1 MNPTRN
7 RPLLRALLA
16 VAVAAAATAW
26 IAPTA
31 QAQELIIG
39 EEKIWP
45 GMVFIFEAAVRD
57 EVMPASQHLAEDETH
72 IHIEARANWDA
83 DEAVIPPGTPPG
95 GFIAYLNLNAE
106 VTNQTTG
113 KKKFVSLVP
122 HINLIDSLHYA
133 RNMQLPGEPTDL
145 YKVKIMLDPPDQFA
159 LSTHRDWRYQFGN
172 ELVPSRVFTYND
184 VLFVD
189 IVNAPPRPS
198 SLLPAP
204 GAAK

>member
-1 MNPTRN
+1 MNQIRK
-7 RPLLRALLA
+7 RSLWRALMA
-16 VAVAAAATAW
+16 IAVAATAMAW
-26 IAPTA
+26 MTPTA

-39 EEKIWP
+39 EESIWP

-72 IHIEARANWDA
+72 IHIEARANWHA
-83 DEAVIPPGTPPG
+83 DENMIPPGTPPG

-159 LSTHRDWRYQFGN
+159 LSTHRDWRYQFGD
-172 ELVPSRVFTYND
+172 ELVPSRVFTYDD

-198 SLLPAP
+198 SLLDPS
-204 GAAK
+204 AAAE

>member
-1 MNPTRN
+1 MNPIRQK
-7 RPLLRALLA
+7 RLRRAVLA
-16 VAVAAAATAW
+16 IAVAATAIAW
-26 IAPTA
+26 IAPSA

-39 EEKIWP
+39 EERIWP

-72 IHIEARANWDA
+72 IHIEARANWDEDA
-83 DEAVIPPGTPPG
+83 TVIPPGTPPG

-106 VTNQTTG
+106 ITNQTTG

-145 YKVKIMLDPPDQFA
+145 YKVKILLDPPDQFA
-159 LSTHRDWRYQFGN
+159 LSTHRDWRYQFGD
-172 ELVPSRVFTYND
+172 ELVPSRVFTYDD

-198 SLLPAP
+198 SLLPPPESAQ
-204 GAAK
+204 